1 MKWTSEKILEL
12 IEEGKLYKFYKSKEW
27 KQVKGEVLRDAKYK
41 CEWCRE
47 RGRLVAAEEVHHIQ
61 FLKKHPSLALEKE
74 FTYQGNRYKNLVAL
88 CHDCHDKAHGR
99 MKYKKKVEL
108 TEEKW

>member
-12 IEEGKLYKFYKSKEW
+12 IQEGKLYKFYKSKEW
-27 KQVKGEVLRDAKYK
+27 QQVKKEILKEARYK
-41 CEWCRE
+41 CEWCKAE
-47 RGRLVAAEEVHHIQ
+47 GRLRTAEEVHHIQ
-61 FLKKHPSLALEKE
+61 FVKKYPHLALEKE
-74 FTYQGNRYKNLVAL
+74 FTYKGKRYRNLVAL

-99 MKYKKKVEL
+99 MKYKRKEEL